1 MLRLLL
7 PLWSLTLFSTA
18 GVAQMVGNGQ
28 DTLYGNEWI
37 RDNQPYFKFKV
48 AEDGVYRIGY
58 DVLTAAA
65 IPVTQIEGS
74 RYQLFRLGEE
84 TPLFVSSGESPLGP
98 ADFLE
103 FVGRK
108 NRGELDR
115 FLYADPG
122 KEQFNPEYSL
132 YSDTSVYFL
141 TWGNAAGKRVE
152 NLVPDAA
159 ALAQSVSV
167 ADLTVYPLFPETGS
181 HSLPP
186 LFGSYPLHGTYTLGE
201 GFGTS
206 RNFRY
211 TKTLTLDGLDAQQ
224 AIRLSFR
231 MNSWPESNQVQVLIQ
246 NQPVLDTTLNGPFV
260 QEFSFALPPG
270 TAVGNKLTLE
280 VKTTRLS
287 AIAWVRAAYAKTL
300 GAGTKPENL
309 PFTFALPA
317 GAASFA
323 FPWSGAA
330 QPFLL
335 YTADGA
341 VRRETRV
348 SNGTAFFAAAGWAP
362 ARTLVLAE
370 EKNIRPISSLQAVQP
385 AVLAPKPLDYLI
397 VTAAPFIQG
406 AAQAYAAYRASAAGG
421 GYSPQAIDFSSL
433 TDPFAYGIPNHPLA
447 LKNYLAWLKKQ
458 GIALKYLFFIGKGLE
473 YPAFRKQS
481 ALPQWFVPTYG
492 TPASDHL
499 FAAPDPEKAPEF
511 PVGRLA
517 ATDPEQVLAYLEKVR
532 EYETAAL
539 HLGSASERYWP
550 KRALHLAGGQTEGEK
565 IAIRYYLDQGAG
577 ILAQAPLGGETV
589 SYYKNSSDIV
599 QQSPTE
605 EITRLINEG
614 VSVITFFGHSS
625 SNTFDYSINE
635 PQSLDNAGRY
645 PILFALGC
653 NAGQIFNNYKSL
665 SESYVFEPRKGAAAF
680 VGTSSVGY
688 LNALG
693 EEIQAVYQSM
703 NRLGGPE
710 TTLGLALKGA
720 FEAMADRHSTI
731 ELSLVQTTILHGDPA
746 LKLPFAQ
753 GPDWVIDSKSAVLSP
768 AVVSAA
774 TDSLTF
780 AADLLNLGAAIPDS
794 LELLLEWTNEQG
806 QTLRTHAFTVPSP
819 SNRQSIRLRFP
830 FEPAATVGNHYISLT
845 LDPLNKIGEWPAPFS
860 ERNNTLAL
868 PGGSARLRF
877 FVFAHSLTPLVP
889 PPYGVLTRQPA
900 ALLASTSNPLD
911 RKPRGYIFE
920 LDSTETFDSPL
931 LQQAEVNSLGGIVR
945 WPIPVPLQP
954 DQTYF
959 WRVSQDSS
967 GAGAFAW
974 QNSSFTYAPQR
985 RENWLMRHFQQW
997 DDNRY
1002 AFLNA
1007 DTLSRQL
1014 VFANQVSAIRVLTGR
1029 YPDITRPEVAVNN
1042 FPSRFFP
1049 FNNPAFDA
1057 GFYAAVF
1064 DGLTGAP
1071 WYNQLG
1077 GLYGSQ
1083 IQKEPHNA
1091 LLDFIAFPYSTSKA
1105 SSRAALIDFL
1115 EKTVPDGHY
1124 VLLFTV
1130 SDNNRSLQAGTWAQD
1145 SAALGKNLFS
1155 LLERQGARQIRTLAA
1170 APFSPYIFF
1179 FRKNRPDFLPT
1190 EIAGQPEELI
1200 SASWTL
1206 EGPLPSGTATS
1217 PAAGPA
1223 RQWSFLEWGLKPGE
1237 IPSAA
1242 DQASVSVIG
1251 INPQGLETRLLESL
1265 PPGKTD
1271 LSAIDAS
1278 AFPKLKL
1285 EYLTTDSFARTPLQP
1300 AFWGIAYEPV
1310 AELALD
1316 PARFWK
1322 APADT
1327 LAQGEPLRFETA
1339 ISNLGPEVLDGITLE
1354 YSVLAPGLPREAKK
1368 QKLPRIMPDSFAV
1381 ASLEIPTTALSAPSQ
1396 VFVVV
1401 NPEKDPEEITYDN
1414 NQGQFAFDIRK
1425 DEIPPVLHVTFDGRT
1440 LLHGEL
1446 VPAQPVIQ
1454 IRLRD
1459 ENPYLVLADT
1469 GLLEV
1474 TLTPPS
1480 SGKPQRL
1487 SYRSDLEF
1495 EAATAGTRNEA
1506 QIWYRPTLT
1515 ESGRYALEVQGRD
1528 ASGNKSG
1535 ALSYRVEFEVDRTKA
1550 LRELVNYPNPFST
1563 YTRFA
1568 YLLSGDEAPARYRIR
1583 VYSVSGRIVRELTE
1597 ADLGPLE
1604 IGKHL
1609 THGGWDGTDDFGQ
1622 PLANGVYLYQF
1633 LLDDEHTEFLKYPG
1647 GVAKNQFHKLVILR

>member
-7 PLWSLTLFSTA
+7 LLSSLILCAQTA
-18 GVAQMVGNGQ
+18 FAQMWNGQ

-37 RDNQPYFKFKV
+37 RENQSYFKFKV

-58 DVLTAAA
+58 DALTAAG
-65 IPVTQIEGS
+65 IPAAQIAGGQ
-74 RYQLFRLGEE
+74 YQLFRLGEE
-84 TPLFVSSGESPLGP
+84 TPLYVSSGESPLSP

-115 FLYADPG
+115 FLYANPDQ
-122 KEQFNPEYSL
+122 EQLNPEYSL
-132 YSDTSVYFL
+132 YSDSSVYFL
-141 TWGNAAGKRVE
+141 TWGAPGKRLK
-152 NLVPDAA
+152 NLIPG
-159 ALAQSVSV
+159 LG
-167 ADLTVYPLFPETGS
+167 DLSNHSSISEITIHQLLLESAS

-186 LFGSYPLHGTYTLGE
+186 LFGSYALHGTYTQGE
-201 GFGTS
+201 GFGSS

-211 TKTLTLDGLDAQQ
+211 TKTIALDGVDLQKE
-224 AIRLSFR
+224 IRLSFR
-231 MNSWPESNQVQVLIQ
+231 MNSWPESNQIQVLVQ
-246 NQPVLDTTLNGPFV
+246 NQPILDTTLNGPFV
-260 QEFSFALPPG
+260 QEFSFTLPPG
-270 TAVGNKLTLE
+270 TAVGSKLTLE

-287 AIAWVRAAYAKTL
+287 SIAFV
-300 GAGTKPENL
+300 GTTYTKSL
-309 PFTFALPA
+309 
-317 GAASFA
+317 GAASKAEGGIPFSLA
-323 FPWSGAA
+323 VPGNSSAFSFPWTLSSPGI
-330 QPFLL
+330 L
-335 YTADGA
+335 YSLNGEA
-341 VRRETRV
+341 RREALV
-348 SNGTAFFAAAGWAP
+348 SNGESFFSAAGLATGD
-362 ARTLVLAE
+362 TLLLAE
-370 EKNIRPISSLQAVQP
+370 EKNIRQIPSLQAVQMASRIP
-385 AVLAPKPLDYLI
+385 ATLDYLI
-397 VTAAPFIQG
+397 VTAAPFMQG
-406 AAQAYAAYRASAAGG
+406 AAQTYAAYRAGAAGG
-421 GYSPQAIDFSSL
+421 SYSPLAIEFAALQDQ
-433 TDPFAYGIPNHPLA
+433 FAYGIPRHPLA
-447 LKNYLAWLKKQ
+447 LKNYLEWLKKQ
-458 GIALKYLFFIGKGLE
+458 KITLKYLFFIGKGLE
-473 YPAFRKQS
+473 YPTYRKQA
-481 ALPQWFVPTYG
+481 ALPEWLVPTFG

-499 FAAPDPEKAPEF
+499 FAAPNPAKAPEF

-517 ATDPEQVLAYLEKVR
+517 ATDPDQVLAYLDKVR

-539 HLGSASERYWP
+539 HLGASDERYWP

-565 IAIRYYLDQGAG
+565 IAIRYYLDQGAA

-605 EITRLINEG
+605 EITQLINKG

-635 PQSLDNAGRY
+635 PQSLDNTGRY

-653 NAGQIFNNYKSL
+653 NAGHIFNNYKSL

-680 VGTSSVGY
+680 LGTSSVGY

-693 EEIQAVYQSM
+693 EEIKSIYQSM
-703 NRLGGPE
+703 NRLGGTE
-710 TTLGLALKGA
+710 TTLGLALKDA
-720 FEAMADRHSTI
+720 FEAMISRNSTI

-746 LKLPFAQ
+746 LRIPFAQ
-753 GPDWVIDSKSAVLSP
+753 GPDFTIDPASVGLSP

-774 TDSLTF
+774 TDSLTL

-794 LELLLEWTNEQG
+794 LELLLEWTNDQG
-806 QTLRTHAFTVPSP
+806 QTLRTHSFTVPSP
-819 SNRQSIRLRFP
+819 SNRQPLRLRFP
-830 FEPAATVGNHYISLT
+830 FEPGATVGNQYISLT
-845 LDPLNKIGEWPAPFS
+845 LDPRNILSEWPAPLG
-860 ERNNTLAL
+860 EQNNTLAL

-877 FVFAHSLTPLVP
+877 FVFAHSITPLVP
-889 PPYGVLTRQPA
+889 PPYGVLARQPA
-900 ALLASTSNPLD
+900 ALMASTSNPLD
-911 RKPRGYIFE
+911 RTQRAYFFE
-920 LDSTETFDSPL
+920 LDSAETFDSPL
-931 LQQAEVNSLGGIVR
+931 LQQAEINSLGGIVR
-945 WPIPVPLQP
+945 WTIPIPLQP

-959 WRVSQDSS
+959 WRVSQDST

-997 DDNRY
+997 DDSR
-1002 AFLNA
+1002 FSFMKA

-1014 VFANQVSAIRVLTGR
+1014 QFGNQVSAIRVLTGR
-1029 YPDITRPEVAVNN
+1029 YPDIIRPEVAVNN

-1083 IQKEPHNA
+1083 IQKDPHNA
-1091 LLDFIAFPYSTSKA
+1091 LLDFIAFPYSSSKV
-1105 SSRAALIDFL
+1105 SSRAALMDFL

-1155 LLERQGARQIRTLAA
+1155 MLEKQGARQVRALTA
-1170 APFSPYIFF
+1170 APFKPYIFF
-1179 FRKNRPDFLPT
+1179 FRKNRPDFMPT

-1206 EGPLPSGTATS
+1206 EGPLPSGAATS

-1223 RQWSFLEWGLKPGE
+1223 SEWSFLEWGLKAGE
-1237 IPSAA
+1237 ALSPA
-1242 DQASVSVIG
+1242 DQASVAVIG
-1251 INPQGLETRLLESL
+1251 VSAQGTETRLLENL
-1265 PPGKTD
+1265 PPGRTD
-1271 LSAIDAS
+1271 LSAVDAK

-1285 EYLTTDSFARTPLQP
+1285 EYQATDSLTRTPLQP
-1300 AFWGIAYEPV
+1300 AFWGIGYQPV

-1327 LAQGEPLRFETA
+1327 LAQGEPLHFETA
-1339 ISNLGPEVLDGITLE
+1339 ISNLGPQALEGITLE
-1354 YSVLAPGLPREAKK
+1354 YSVLAPGLPRETKK
-1368 QKLPRIMPDSFAV
+1368 QKLPRILPDSFTV
-1381 ASLEIPTTALSAPSQ
+1381 ASLDIPTAALSAHSQ
-1396 VFVVV
+1396 VFVEV
-1401 NPEKDPEEITYDN
+1401 NPEKDPTEVTFDN

-1425 DEIPPVLHVTFDGRT
+1425 DDIPPVLNVTFDGRT
-1440 LLHGEL
+1440 LVNGEL
-1446 VPAQPVIQ
+1446 VPAQPEIQ

-1459 ENPYLVLADT
+1459 ENPYLALADT
-1469 GLLEV
+1469 SLLEV

-1480 SGKPQRL
+1480 AAGKPQRL

-1495 EAATAGTRNEA
+1495 EAASPGARNKPGSGT
-1506 QIWYRPTLT
+1506 
-1515 ESGRYALEVQGRD
+1515 
-1528 ASGNKSG
+1528 
-1535 ALSYRVEFEVDRTKA
+1535 
-1550 LRELVNYPNPFST
+1550 
-1563 YTRFA
+1563 
-1568 YLLSGDEAPARYRIR
+1568 APASPKAGATPSKSRAA
-1583 VYSVSGRIVRELTE
+1583 T
-1597 ADLGPLE
+1597 PPE
-1604 IGKHL
+1604 IN
-1609 THGGWDGTDDFGQ
+1609 
-1622 PLANGVYLYQF
+1622 LA
-1633 LLDDEHTEFLKYPG
+1633 P
-1647 GVAKNQFHKLVILR
+1647 